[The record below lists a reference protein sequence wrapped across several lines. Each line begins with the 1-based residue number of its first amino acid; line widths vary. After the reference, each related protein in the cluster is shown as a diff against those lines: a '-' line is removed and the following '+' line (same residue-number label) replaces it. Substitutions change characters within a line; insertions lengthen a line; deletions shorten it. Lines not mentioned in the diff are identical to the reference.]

1 MRRSSSGSVWLYNI
15 ITLVML
21 GVSGAVT
28 IAMLMIAS
36 DPSTPVNPF
45 PPRIGPLPTVYRIPS
60 STPTIPR
67 PTLPPTWTATLTG
80 TPAASATLSPTPTIT
95 YTPTDTAT
103 PLPTPTYTPTPSF
116 TPTIT
121 PLASDTPTPSPT
133 PPYPYALRNSSIEYR
148 ANFAN
153 KAGCDWAG
161 IAGQVLKENGK
172 HKTGL
177 IVHVWNPGLDERVK
191 SGDAPDYG
199 ESGWERSV
207 NDHPVDVIF
216 YVQLED
222 SSLKPL
228 SEVVAVQ
235 MIASCDKN
243 LAYLVFQEQ

>member
-1 MRRSSSGSVWLYNI
+1 MRRPSSGSVWLYNI

-28 IAMLMIAS
+28 IAALMIAS
-36 DPSTPVNPF
+36 DPSTPINPF
-45 PPRIGPLPTVYRIPS
+45 PPRVGPLPTVYMIPS

-95 YTPTDTAT
+95 YTPTAT

-121 PLASDTPTPSPT
+121 PLVSDTPTPSPT

-161 IAGQVLKENGK
+161 IAGQVLRENGK

-177 IVHVWNPGLDERVK
+177 IVHVWNAGLDERVK

-207 NDHPVDVIF
+207 NNHPVDVVF

-222 SSLKPL
+222 TSLKPL
-228 SEVVAVQ
+228 SEVIAVQ